1 LNAPSARGKKA
12 EPDLDGAATLQ
23 YLDHV
28 RRVTER
34 VYGRKHSGSLAL
46 HPALYCYD
54 ARGKF
59 VAKAFIGAIEF
70 VRDLEQQNKF
80 FEFTEHRKSFENFL
94 IKHPHLM
101 TQIGKSQGSGG
112 RRGVSAVKALY
123 NSLFKSLK
131 ARKSEANIIAA
142 MKADADLNFLN
153 WGISE
158 DPHGGD
164 KFDSS
169 DKAAAVIKLA
179 LEKDICPECGGRLY
193 IKDKA
198 DKIHDRH

>member
-1 LNAPSARGKKA
+1 LPAPKRGYSANSLNTILDLITILNAPSARGKKV

-70 VRDLEQQNKF
+70 VRGLEQQNKF
-80 FEFTEHRKSFENFL
+80 YEFTEHRKSFENFL

-131 ARKSEANIIAA
+131 ARKSEANIIQA
-142 MKADADLNFLN
+142 MKEGFRRA
-153 WGISE
+153 
-158 DPHGGD
+158 
-164 KFDSS
+164 
-169 DKAAAVIKLA
+169 
-179 LEKDICPECGGRLY
+179 
-193 IKDKA
+193 
-198 DKIHDRH
+198 